1 MRVSNRRDYV
11 RKAFQMY
18 VTHKQQLFSWEE
30 ELKTLPIPGQ
40 SGLDYSHETVA
51 SGNGNSVE
59 AQFAKYV
66 DQATELTAKI
76 SDVKKKVELVR
87 RTIEHFRVESRAK
100 GKLHYKY
107 ICERWLQRR
116 SYHRAAIECGI
127 PERTASFWIE
137 EIYTVAEAIGEEYEL
152 F

>member
-18 VTHKQQLFSWEE
+18 VTHKQQLFAWEE

-51 SGNGNSVE
+51 SGNENGVE

-66 DQATELTAKI
+66 DQAAELTAKI
-76 SDVKKKVELVR
+76 SAVKKKVELVR

-107 ICERWLQRR
+107 ICERYLQRR

-137 EIYTVAEAIGEEYEL
+137 EIFTVAEAIGEEYEL

>member
-18 VTHKQQLFSWEE
+18 VTHKQQLFAWEE
-30 ELKTLPIPGQ
+30 KLKMLPIPGQ

-51 SGNGNSVE
+51 SGNGNGVE
-59 AQFAKYV
+59 AQFANYV
-66 DQATELTAKI
+66 DQAAELTAKI
-76 SDVKKKVELVR
+76 SAVKKKVELVR

-127 PERTASFWIE
+127 PERTTDFIIE
-137 EIYTVAEAIGEEYEL
+137 EVFTIAETIGDEYEL